1 MRSFTRLFPRLR
13 GGVGTLGFI
22 ESFRMALAVG
32 RVEEMEGAMQGL
44 PRWCRS
50 RRLPPA
56 SSLPAGIEETEEDYQ
71 QQKH

>member
-1 MRSFTRLFPRLR
+1 
-13 GGVGTLGFI
+13 
-22 ESFRMALAVG
+22 MALAVG
-32 RVEEMEGAMQGL
+32 HVEEMEGVMQGL

-56 SSLPAGIEETEEDYQ
+56 SSLPAGIAETEEDYQ